1 MSHSDPSTSKN
12 GSIIP
17 KKILLQVTG
26 SIAAFKAAALCSK
39 LVQLGHEVEVILS
52 EGASQFIGAATF
64 EGLTRKKVHQGLY
77 DAGTMMAHIDL
88 ERWADVILLYP
99 ASANT
104 IAKMANGQAE
114 NLITSLFLAHE
125 FKKPYLLAPAMNQA
139 MFKHPATQANLN
151 RLASWGVQILAPTE
165 GHLACGETGAG
176 RLIEPEAM
184 LDLLDQV
191 MAQEEAKTKKPE
203 VNRSPANL
211 SNPSSTTPPKKILIT
226 SGGTTEPI
234 DAVRSITNFSTGE
247 TGYRLSEALKKA
259 GHSVTLLQSKLSK
272 FESPSQSTYLTTD
285 DFAKLLKQKLET
297 ESYDYLIH
305 AAAVADYRVDP
316 VSNGTGN
323 GQGKIQSEA
332 PVTLNLK
339 PNPKVIQS
347 VRQWS
352 RNPNL
357 HVISFKLTAD
367 SAMKLENYDSEWIIH
382 NELREV
388 KSEQH
393 RGTIYNRDRQPT
405 FTFETKSEMTGLV
418 QSIIE
423 GAQS

>member
-1 MSHSDPSTSKN
+1 MSHSDSNP
-12 GSIIP
+12 G

-52 EGASQFIGAATF
+52 EGAEHFIGAATF
-64 EGLTRKKVHQGLY
+64 EGLTRKKVHTGLY

-88 ERWADVILLYP
+88 ERWADLILLYP

-104 IAKMANGQAE
+104 LAKMANGQAD

-125 FKKPYLLAPAMNQA
+125 FKKPYLVAPAMNQA
-139 MFKHPATQANLN
+139 MFKHPATQANLT
-151 RLASWGVQILAPTE
+151 RLASWGVQILAPAE

-184 LDLLDQV
+184 LEVLKQV
-191 MAQEEAKTKKPE
+191 IEHEEEDSKKAE
-203 VNRSPANL
+203 VNRSPANQPT
-211 SNPSSTTPPKKILIT
+211 SPKKILIT

-247 TGYRLSEALKKA
+247 TGYRLCEALRNA
-259 GHSVTLLQSKLSK
+259 GHEVTLLQSKLSK
-272 FESPSQSTYLTTD
+272 FESPSQNTYLTTD
-285 DFAKLLKQKLET
+285 EFARNLKQKLES

-316 VSNGTGN
+316 ASTSGA
-323 GQGKIQSEA
+323 GQGKIQSET

-357 HVISFKLTAD
+357 NVISFKLTAD

-388 KSEQH
+388 KGEHH
-393 RGTIYNRDRQPT
+393 RGTIYNRERKPAYT
-405 FTFETKSEMTGLV
+405 FQTKSELTGLV
-418 QSIIE
+418 QTIIE
-423 GAQS
+423 GTNP